1 MHLEASIEMWVVRTG
16 AWLFTIFGTVALFL
30 AIVGVY
36 GVRSYTVA
44 RRTREIGIRMA
55 LGATTAD
62 ALRLI
67 MREGLILTL
76 AGVSL
81 GLLLSLGMGKLLGS
95 MLYEVSGTDP
105 IILSIA
111 TLLLAMISLAA
122 CYLPARRAA
131 RVNPIVALR
140 YE

>member
-1 MHLEASIEMWVVRTG
+1 M
-16 AWLFTIFGTVALFL
+16 LFAIFGSVALFL

-62 ALRLI
+62 ALKLV
-67 MREGLILTL
+67 MREGLALTL
-76 AGVSL
+76 AGVGL
-81 GLLLSLGMGKLLGS
+81 GLLLAVGTGKLLGS

-105 IILSIA
+105 VVLIGAPLVLG
-111 TLLLAMISLAA
+111 TISLAA
-122 CYLPARRAA
+122 CCLPARRAA